1 MATLFNHTDADLFC
15 AALHVTVPAN
25 GSVEIDDAD
34 VERVNTVSGVWKVER
49 AERAEPK
56 QPATR
61 AAAKRGG
68 KSAEVSAAP
77 AMETR

>member
-25 GSVEIDDAD
+25 GSVEIPDEDA
-34 VERVNTVSGVWKVER
+34 EKVNTDTGVLGVKR
-49 AERAEPK
+49 AE

-61 AAAKRGG
+61 AAVKRGS
-68 KSAEVSAAP
+68 KTAEVSGAP
-77 AMETR
+77 ARETR